1 MSEKSGFVDTEPPFK
16 VGDRVRKARGYLWP
30 GVVVAIF
37 LTTDGK
43 VRVVVECDV
52 PEVRGALHIY
62 SPDQIEKDG

>member
-1 MSEKSGFVDTEPPFK
+1 MTNQAEIQTPFK
-16 VGDRVRKARGYLWP
+16 VGDRVNKTRGYLWP
-30 GVVVAIF
+30 GAVVAVF

-62 SPDQIEKDG
+62 APDQIERNHS